1 VSQLCIWSFSGY
13 VLSIFSDPG
22 NATFDTGSPNYY
34 NSRSATSKWVL
45 EELGQIELKDT
56 ERKIAIIG
64 LLLARQIN
72 CFGEPQFVMHYFC
85 PSKGLQVHGQYQ
97 SPLDIFEIGVVR
109 VLSDVSDYMLSAN
122 TTKVD
127 MDREASFIHDISDIR
142 SELAMIDEILI
153 QQQQVL
159 WGVMENS
166 PTFPSME
173 KARSQLKRY
182 RERVTKI
189 DKDAERIEKTIQD
202 QLTLKRTHAS
212 MQDARASIVL
222 GTAVIGFTIITIIFA
237 PIAFTASLFALPISN
252 LIKHQEK
259 VGDTSVYPSSYV
271 AGWFGEYH
279 PVMNVSINWH
289 IEVLAEITTII
300 VTGLSIWA
308 SLWLFGRREKKAEK
322 QGNVNK
328 TGRTEETTSEEYPA
342 EENEEKKETKKNI
355 LFSNMGRLHWPRKRS
370 TARRQDEEGGW
381 WNKGRN
387 ETANLYTALLFLFNR
402 IFGLFTLVS
411 FDLNVI

>member
-1 VSQLCIWSFSGY
+1 MKSFRSSRDRHHLLRDLLPQDWSEPQECLQADRTLDEAYYPSLDREILEKRNGDQVVTKECRRRLHQPDIKSIPKANKPILVVSQLCIWSFSGY

-279 PVMNVSINWH
+279 PVMNVSIN
-289 IEVLAEITTII
+289 
-300 VTGLSIWA
+300 
-308 SLWLFGRREKKAEK
+308 
-322 QGNVNK
+322 
-328 TGRTEETTSEEYPA
+328 
-342 EENEEKKETKKNI
+342 
-355 LFSNMGRLHWPRKRS
+355 
-370 TARRQDEEGGW
+370 
-381 WNKGRN
+381 
-387 ETANLYTALLFLFNR
+387 
-402 IFGLFTLVS
+402 
-411 FDLNVI
+411 